1 MLILNVKLKVGV
13 LKNTIAISTLIAI
26 HGMKHTPPRRGT
38 TTLCTLRA
46 LGISYSF
53 FFIQK
58 DTIIGMNISPQSR
71 LTVKEAIKQKED
83 KFIFTYLYY
92 YIQLFTHAIT

>member
-1 MLILNVKLKVGV
+1 
-13 LKNTIAISTLIAI
+13 
-26 HGMKHTPPRRGT
+26 
-38 TTLCTLRA
+38 
-46 LGISYSF
+46 
-53 FFIQK
+53 
-58 DTIIGMNISPQSR
+58 MNISPQSR